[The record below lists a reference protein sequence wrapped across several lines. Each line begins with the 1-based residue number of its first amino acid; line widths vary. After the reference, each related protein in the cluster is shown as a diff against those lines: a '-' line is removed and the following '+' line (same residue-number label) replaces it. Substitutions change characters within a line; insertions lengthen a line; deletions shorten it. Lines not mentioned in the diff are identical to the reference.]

1 MLEILCKQSFTILW
15 TWSLF
20 AWLIFQSNCTC
31 MYNLWA
37 WLCLFV
43 VIRLTSCDLERKSR
57 FMLYALQLTPYV
69 LTKRDSYKRH
79 VTLLAG
85 ESSQHCIP
93 VIVSNTKQTEGA
105 LCTLSF
111 LCLQWPDYS
120 PEAVSEALVS
130 LCTFCSSLL
139 TCHSRR

>member
-1 MLEILCKQSFTILW
+1 MCLRSFTSSHL
-15 TWSLF
+15 LF
-20 AWLIFQSNCTC
+20 YGHGLFLRGLFFRVTVLVCTT
-31 MYNLWA
+31 WA